1 MKQEC
6 VVMKWQ
12 RKYICNVCILV
23 PKIRHISNICFHSLV
38 LNILIFMVPYI
49 SLVAPNMDVLRV
61 LLITSGTT
69 CLAFLVPLV
78 NHVDLLL
85 RRRWTDPV
93 CFQSGC
99 LRCSSTSAVQSRQAL
114 IGYKIKQ
121 YVWKLEL
128 TLFPTRVLTIR
139 RKLRLIAFK
148 V

>member
-38 LNILIFMVPYI
+38 LNI

-99 LRCSSTSAVQSRQAL
+99 LRCFSTSAVQSQQAL
-114 IGYKIKQ
+114 IRYKIKRMSGNWSCNIVSNTCSYYQ
-121 YVWKLEL
+121 AQVAPDSL
-128 TLFPTRVLTIR
+128 
-139 RKLRLIAFK
+139 
-148 V
+148 